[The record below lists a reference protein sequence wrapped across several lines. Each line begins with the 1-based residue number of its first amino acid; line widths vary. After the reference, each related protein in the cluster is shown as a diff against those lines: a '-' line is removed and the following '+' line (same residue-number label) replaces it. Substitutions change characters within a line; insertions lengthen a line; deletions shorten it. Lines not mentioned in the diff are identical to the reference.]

1 MPGFKSYRAAA
12 ATPAGIE
19 VAHRTGNRARSRSG
33 PALKLLV
40 AEEPMGQ
47 GPGVSRSTPNLAS
60 WTRVL

>member
-40 AEEPMGQ
+40 AEEPMG
-47 GPGVSRSTPNLAS
+47 
-60 WTRVL
+60 